1 MICDTAVN
9 RLLLASSCL
18 LFVGGSDIIPAAR
31 LDAPSAVPNAESSEG
46 EWATYIANNILSAE
60 EGVEYVLPDGR
71 RIDIYDK
78 DNNISYEVD
87 WCTKWEEGIGQS
99 LGYAIATN
107 SQPGLVLLYKSGEDE
122 YYNTALGVVNQ
133 LRERGYK
140 YEFIVVNVQS
150 GKVWRF

>member
-1 MICDTAVN
+1 MQ
-9 RLLLASSCL
+9 RLLAIPLLASL
-18 LFVGGSDIIPAAR
+18 LFLGGSEPTRSPDRQAI
-31 LDAPSAVPNAESSEG
+31 PNAESNETA
-46 EWATYIANNILSAE
+46 WAEFIANDVLNVSD

-71 RIDIYDK
+71 RIDIFDE

-87 WCTKWEEGIGQS
+87 WCQKWEEGIGQS

-107 SQPGLVLLYKSGEDE
+107 SQPGLILLYKSGEDE

-140 YEFIVVNVQS
+140 YKFIVVNVKS
-150 GKVWRF
+150 GKVWKF